1 MRHYRKPLICLL
13 VCLLLAAAGLGILR
27 NMEKRSG
34 EQPASSETAEEEGLT
49 YFDGSWY
56 RQRDDLETVLLLGLD
71 QMEQPQSADGY
82 RNDMQADFLLLLV
95 IDEGQKSCQMLQ
107 LNRDT
112 MTEIPILGVAGD
124 EAGSFTGQLALAHTY
139 GSGKADSCF
148 NAAKAVSDLLY
159 GVPVD
164 HFVSM
169 TMDGVARI
177 NDLAGGVTVRIEDDF
192 SQVDPSL
199 TKGSQICLSGSQA
212 LTYVRA
218 RGGMEDS
225 SNLQRMR
232 RQRTYMQA
240 LYEKVKTR
248 VEEDENFMTEA
259 AARLSDCMVSDYTAN
274 QLAALG
280 DLLSACSMGEIL
292 PLEGSAKQGKEFME
306 FYVDEEALQQTVIT
320 LFYEAA
326 EADQQAGS

>member
-199 TKGSQICLSGSQA
+199 TEGSQICLSGSQA

-240 LYEKVKTR
+240 LYEKVKTC

-280 DLLSACSMGEIL
+280 NLLSACSMGEIL

>member
-34 EQPASSETAEEEGLT
+34 EQPASSEMTEEEGLT

-82 RNDMQADFLLLLV
+82 RNDMQVDFLLLLV

-199 TKGSQICLSGSQA
+199 TEGSQICLSGSQA

-240 LYEKVKTR
+240 LYEKVKTC

-280 DLLSACSMGEIL
+280 NLLSACSMGEIL

>member
-199 TKGSQICLSGSQA
+199 TEGSQICLSGSQA

-240 LYEKVKTR
+240 LYEKVKTC
-248 VEEDENFMTEA
+248 VEEDDNFMTEA

-280 DLLSACSMGEIL
+280 NLLSACSMGEIL

>member
-56 RQRDDLETVLLLGLD
+56 RQRDDLETILLLGLD

-95 IDEGQKSCQMLQ
+95 IDEGQKNCRMLQ

-240 LYEKVKTR
+240 LYEKVKTC
-248 VEEDENFMTEA
+248 VEEDENFMAEA

-280 DLLSACSMGEIL
+280 NLLSACSMGEIL

>member
-27 NMEKRSG
+27 IMDNRSG
-34 EQPASSETAEEEGLT
+34 EQPVSSEMAEEEELT

-95 IDEGQKSCQMLQ
+95 IDEGKKNCQILQ

-112 MTEIPILGVAGD
+112 MTEIPILGVAGG

-199 TKGSQICLSGSQA
+199 TEGSEICLSGSQA

-240 LYEKVKTR
+240 LYEKVKTC
-248 VEEDENFMTEA
+248 VEEDDNFMTEA
-259 AARLSDCMVSDYTAN
+259 AAQLSDCMVSDYTAN

-306 FYVDEEALQQTVIT
+306 FYVDEDALQQTVIS
-320 LFYEAA
+320 LFYEKA

>member
-34 EQPASSETAEEEGLT
+34 EQPASSEMTEEEGLT

-56 RQRDDLETVLLLGLD
+56 RQRDDLETILLLGLD

-95 IDEGQKSCQMLQ
+95 IDEGQKNCRMLQ

-199 TKGSQICLSGSQA
+199 TEGSQICLSGSQA

-240 LYEKVKTR
+240 LYEKVKTC
-248 VEEDENFMTEA
+248 VEEDENFMAEA

-280 DLLSACSMGEIL
+280 NLLSACSMGEIL

>member
-199 TKGSQICLSGSQA
+199 TEGSQICLSGSQA

-218 RGGMEDS
+218 RGGMKDS

-240 LYEKVKTR
+240 LYEKVKTC
-248 VEEDENFMTEA
+248 VEEDENFMAEA

-280 DLLSACSMGEIL
+280 NLLSACSRGEIL

>member
-34 EQPASSETAEEEGLT
+34 EQPASSEMTEEEGLT
-49 YFDGSWY
+49 YFEGSWY
-56 RQRDDLETVLLLGLD
+56 RLRDDLETVLLLGLD

-112 MTEIPILGVAGD
+112 MTEIPILGVAGN

-177 NDLAGGVTVRIEDDF
+177 NDLAGGVTVWIEDDF
-192 SQVDPSL
+192 SRVDPSL
-199 TKGSQICLSGSQA
+199 TEGSQICLSGSQA

-240 LYEKVKTR
+240 LYEKVKTC
-248 VEEDENFMTEA
+248 VEEDDNFMTEA

>member
-34 EQPASSETAEEEGLT
+34 EQPASSEMTEEEGLT

-56 RQRDDLETVLLLGLD
+56 RQRDDLETILLLGLD

-95 IDEGQKSCQMLQ
+95 IDEGQKNCRMLQ

-148 NAAKAVSDLLY
+148 NTAKAVSDLLY

-199 TKGSQICLSGSQA
+199 TEGSQICLSGSQA

-240 LYEKVKTR
+240 LYEKVKTC

-280 DLLSACSMGEIL
+280 NLLSACSMGEIL

>member
-27 NMEKRSG
+27 NMDNRSG
-34 EQPASSETAEEEGLT
+34 EQPASSEMTEEEGLT

-95 IDEGQKSCQMLQ
+95 IDEEQQNCQILQ

-112 MTEIPILGVAGD
+112 MTEIPILGVAGN

-199 TKGSQICLSGSQA
+199 TEGSEICLSGSQA

-240 LYEKVKTR
+240 LYEKVKTC

-306 FYVDEEALQQTVIT
+306 FYVDEEALQQTVIS

>member
-34 EQPASSETAEEEGLT
+34 EQPASSEMTEEEGLT

-56 RQRDDLETVLLLGLD
+56 RQRDDLETILLLGLD

-95 IDEGQKSCQMLQ
+95 IDEGQRNCQMLQ

-199 TKGSQICLSGSQA
+199 TEGSQICLSGSQA

-218 RGGMEDS
+218 RGGMGDS

-240 LYEKVKTR
+240 LYEKVKTC

-280 DLLSACSMGEIL
+280 NLLSACSMGEIL

>member
-34 EQPASSETAEEEGLT
+34 EQPASSEMTEEEGLT

-56 RQRDDLETVLLLGLD
+56 RQRDDLETILLLGLD

-95 IDEGQKSCQMLQ
+95 IDEGQKNCRMLQ

-199 TKGSQICLSGSQA
+199 TEGSQICLSGSQA

-240 LYEKVKTR
+240 LYEKVKTC

-280 DLLSACSMGEIL
+280 NLLSACSMGEIL

>member
-34 EQPASSETAEEEGLT
+34 EQPASSEMTEEEGLT

-95 IDEGQKSCQMLQ
+95 IDEGQKSCQILQ

-112 MTEIPILGVAGD
+112 MTEIPILGVAGN

-199 TKGSQICLSGSQA
+199 TEGSEICLSGSQA

-240 LYEKVKTR
+240 LYEKVKTC
-248 VEEDENFMTEA
+248 VEEDDNFMTEA

-306 FYVDEEALQQTVIT
+306 FYVDEDALQQTVIS